1 MLNSDYWN
9 QRYKNKETGWD
20 LGAPSTPLA
29 KYISQLENPFLE
41 ILIPGCGQAY
51 EGELLWESGFDNVY
65 LLDYAESSKEAFLE
79 RVPDFPEEQF
89 LVGDFFELEGQFDL
103 ILEQTFFCALN
114 PELRPAYAKKMAE
127 LLKPGGKLVG
137 VLFNDKLN
145 DDHPP
150 FGGSTLEYLGYFQP
164 HFSEVKMTPCKNSIE
179 PRMGREL
186 FIKLTR

>member
-9 QRYKNKETGWD
+9 QRYKEKETGWD
-20 LGAPSTPLA
+20 LGAPSLPLA
-29 KYISQLENPFLE
+29 RYISQLENPFLE
-41 ILIPGCGQAY
+41 ILIPGCGRAY

-65 LLDYAESSKEAFLE
+65 LLDCAESSKAAFLE

-89 LVGDFFELEGQFDL
+89 IVGDFFELEGQFDL

-114 PELRPAYAKKMAE
+114 PELRPAYAKKMFE

-164 HFSEVKMTPCKNSIE
+164 HFSEVKMTPYKNSIE